1 MPWPDS
7 GGRDEVRLHPGG
19 PGESAPRGEPEG
31 EREKDQAARCL
42 SPWGQGCGRSAGAG
56 GGNAHCPDLSDSTYK
71 AQKTGGVL
79 V

>member
-1 MPWPDS
+1 MRWPDS

-42 SPWGQGCGRSAGAG
+42 SPWGQGCGRSAGG